1 MFFLEE
7 ASWWGH
13 LTIDLPKLFIR
24 GLMQTFIDKI
34 MKERKEDIFK
44 RIKNSGNEW
53 NYGNVWQFK
62 ANLTFGWL

>member
-1 MFFLEE
+1 M
-7 ASWWGH
+7 
-13 LTIDLPKLFIR
+13 
-24 GLMQTFIDKI
+24 FIDKI
-34 MKERKEDIFK
+34 MKERKEGIFK